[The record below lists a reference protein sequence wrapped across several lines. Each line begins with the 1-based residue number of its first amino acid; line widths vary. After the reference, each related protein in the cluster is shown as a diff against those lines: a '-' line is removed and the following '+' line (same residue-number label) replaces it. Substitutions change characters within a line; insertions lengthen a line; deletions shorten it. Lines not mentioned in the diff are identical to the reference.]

1 MFKTKG
7 GGDKGFLNNVKKK
20 ADLVAGGTPKVPC
33 PLEAPTF
40 NLTSSLWQFA
50 TVNWRGQNPK
60 GLKLLK

>member
-7 GGDKGFLNNVKKK
+7 GGDKGFLNNVQKKSRF
-20 ADLVAGGTPKVPC
+20 GGWGHPKVPC